1 MAEQLPSVVE
11 ATDAWAIC
19 RSAPP
24 LPFTETVLLD
34 VDFSLRGRDL
44 LASPIEV

>member
-1 MAEQLPSVVE
+1 MAERLPPAVE
-11 ATDAWAIC
+11 ATDAWAVC

-34 VDFSLRGRDL
+34 VDFSLRGLDL
-44 LASPIEV
+44 LASRIEV